1 MATGFGETREKL
13 AATALTTDR
22 LALERRWGIK
32 PKGEKKIDPETLKR
46 FWDFVKERAKDTSG
60 SDEEAKRATGEFDVD
75 SEGRR
80 LILPITSVRYNTFEY
95 TSEEDA
101 DAAEIT
107 IGAGPA
113 RKEVLTMFTND
124 EGGIGCYIGDSDSVG
139 MEADDAMVNGALDVL
154 EELEAAGK
162 ITPTPVK

>member
-22 LALERRWGIK
+22 LALERRWGVK
-32 PKGEKKIDPETLKR
+32 PKEEKKIDPETLKR

-75 SEGRR
+75 SKGRR

-101 DAAEIT
+101 DAAEI
-107 IGAGPA
+107 IVGAGEA
-113 RKEVLTMFTND
+113 KTDVLNMFTD
-124 EGGIGCYIGDSDSVG
+124 GEGGIGYYIGDSNVA
-139 MEADDAMVNGALDVL
+139 MEADDAVVNGALDVL
-154 EELEAAGK
+154 EELEAFGK
-162 ITPTPVK
+162 ITPTSPK